1 MLSVLIPVYNC
12 SVVDLIIKLH
22 HQLSAENIDFEI
34 IAQEDGSTLFVETNN
49 VKLNHYLHVIKNKN
63 NGRIATRISLAQ
75 KAKHPQLLFLDADI
89 DLCDDFIKQYLN
101 EFDPGL
107 VMFGGYK
114 YLKDSNKKYL
124 LRYRYGL
131 QRESK
136 LAIVRQKK
144 PYQSIFSGN
153 LWLAKSLFLS
163 LKLPQQNIYGTD
175 VMLAYQ
181 LKKLNAKIKHLNNP
195 ILHLGIENDDIFW
208 QKILNSVQSLKLFYE
223 QNPDIKNVNNLL
235 SYYDFLKQT
244 QLNHLMKL
252 IFNFSKSFIY
262 QQIFK
267 PNASL
272 RWLDIYK
279 LGYLCSLK

>member
-272 RWLDIYK
+272 MWLDVYK